1 MISYLYLQDYDQDGD
16 GSIHNG
22 INETATADLPTSETF
37 FGEANLLE
45 ISETDEVPYNN
56 LRVYM
61 AADKFG
67 IDPLK
72 DLARDRLTSWLRRN
86 WYAVAFPQVVRSVL
100 ETLPAH
106 ESQIPESIAH
116 FIAGHAGRL
125 LKCKQMLNLLQEFGS
140 LTTAVLKEVVRNFQ
154 NSEVEHE
161 QLVALC
167 KEDRPGN
174 GLRTTVNENP
184 QCRHCKAMFNLQVDD
199 SWVVRCG
206 TCRTRH

>member
-16 GSIHNG
+16 GSIHHG

-106 ESQIPESIAH
+106 ESQIPEGIAH

-125 LKCKQMLNLLQEFGS
+125 LKYKQMLNLLQEFGS
-140 LTTAVLKEVVRNFQ
+140 LTTAWSM
-154 NSEVEHE
+154 NSWSLSVKKTDPEM
-161 QLVALC
+161 
-167 KEDRPGN
+167 D
-174 GLRTTVNENP
+174 
-184 QCRHCKAMFNLQVDD
+184 
-199 SWVVRCG
+199 
-206 TCRTRH
+206 

>member
-1 MISYLYLQDYDQDGD
+1 MISYLYLHYDQDGD
-16 GSIHNG
+16 GSIHHG
-22 INETATADLPTSETF
+22 TNETATADLPSSEAPS
-37 FGEANLLE
+37 GEANWLE

-72 DLARDRLTSWLRRN
+72 DLARDRLTSWLKRN
-86 WYAVAFPQVVRSVL
+86 WYVVAFPQVVRSVL

-116 FIAGHAGRL
+116 FIVGHAGRL
-125 LKCKQMLNLLQEFGS
+125 LKCKQMLNLLQAFGS
-140 LTTAVLKEVVRNFQ
+140 LTTAVLKEVVQNFQ
-154 NSEVEHE
+154 DAEMEHE

-167 KEDRPGN
+167 KEDRLGN
-174 GLRTTVNENP
+174 GLRIKINENP
-184 QCRHCKAMFNLQVDD
+184 KCRHCKAMFNLQVDD
-199 SWVVRCG
+199 SWVVCCG
-206 TCRTRH
+206 MCRTRH